1 MSVSGVVCRVKGHM
15 ALSVSV
21 MCLTSD
27 KLSDDNGL
35 SLSPCVLHLKSM
47 SLYSHST
54 AKDCSVEGR
63 ERNGKQPRRG
73 KDQRGRERKGS
84 ETEGK
89 RMSRKEGGERER
101 VKCSH

>member
-35 SLSPCVLHLKSM
+35 SLSPCVLHFKSV

-63 ERNGKQPRRG
+63 EGNGRQSRRG
-73 KDQRGRERKGS
+73 WDQRK
-84 ETEGK
+84 K
-89 RMSRKEGGERER
+89 DK
-101 VKCSH
+101 